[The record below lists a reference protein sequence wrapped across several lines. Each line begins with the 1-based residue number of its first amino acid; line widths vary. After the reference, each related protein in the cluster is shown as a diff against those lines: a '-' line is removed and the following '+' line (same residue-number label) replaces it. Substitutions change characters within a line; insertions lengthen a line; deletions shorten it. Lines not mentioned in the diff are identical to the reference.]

1 LKDQEVADIM
11 EVNMSS
17 MTWMK
22 LGVQLVGVASPVL
35 GNISGMSWNQQE
47 HWFHGDDP

>member
-1 LKDQEVADIM
+1 M

-22 LGVQLVGVASPVL
+22 LGVQLVGVASPV
-35 GNISGMSWNQQE
+35 SGEHFWDELEPTGALVSW
-47 HWFHGDDP
+47 G